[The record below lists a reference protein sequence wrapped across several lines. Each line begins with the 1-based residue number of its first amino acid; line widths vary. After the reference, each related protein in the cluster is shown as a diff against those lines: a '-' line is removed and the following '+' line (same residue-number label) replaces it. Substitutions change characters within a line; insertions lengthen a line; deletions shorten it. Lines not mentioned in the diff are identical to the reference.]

1 MRFRMGLGIG
11 FATGYVLGAKAG
23 RYRYEQIVKVF
34 NQFWSSPQ
42 AQRARE
48 EATKFAEQVQ
58 DRATE
63 KVRAVRERK
72 ISLDD
77 EELASVGATDPLR
90 RGMDNGPGSGRPT
103 GARAGGP

>member
-1 MRFRMGLGIG
+1 MRLRVGLGIG

-48 EATKFAEQVQ
+48 EAAKFAEQVQ
-58 DRATE
+58 DKATE
-63 KVRAVRERK
+63 KVRAVRDRK

-77 EELASVGATDPLR
+77 EELAAVGATDQVR
-90 RGMDNGPGSGRPT
+90 RGIDNGPGSGRPS
-103 GARAGGP
+103 GAPAGGP